1 MFLKNGKKN
10 ISVNVLEND
19 SSIRLQCYCN
29 VSYFSLTL
37 SWNLPIIN
45 KRKIQSCSYYRD
57 SIRIVLE
64 YEEIIQHKYGI
75 ATANA
80 FIKLLKELPNV
91 HYITSWYKW
100 QLIKTDPDDNK
111 YCDCAIAGKAS
122 FLVTEDKHFTI
133 LKSVSFP
140 KLTPISIEYF
150 LRVLK
155 NE

>member
-1 MFLKNGKKN
+1 MTVVLDCNVIVMCLTSRSPYHGIYQSLINGK
-10 ISVNVLEND
+10 
-19 SSIRLQCYCN
+19 Y
-29 VSYFSLTL
+29 
-37 SWNLPIIN
+37 NLAVTTE
-45 KRKIQSCSYYRD
+45 
-57 SIRIVLE
+57 IVLE